1 MSLIPISTA
10 EQDPNPPSGQK
21 YEYDYDR
28 FVESLMDPDL
38 KYPMVSCVF
47 KEDNSLT
54 LGAWVEQVVTLLLRI
69 RSNQSMYDLAIKQ
82 NIFSVLKLAFDIR
95 FTYLVANS
103 KWIRKTYTFV
113 VKYLISEDVK
123 TIQKKKISPRDP
135 QPKREE
141 RIPLIAERSPIGLKN
156 YKDLF
161 QVIYLPTIAYQAQED
176 KAFAAQRV
184 AGANPLVIERLRH
197 SILDKFPVT
206 DAQYQ
211 SVMGAGDSLEKAIA
225 ENRLYITDYQV
236 LREIDPG
243 TVAIENHTIQ
253 KYIYHP
259 IALFAVEPGDY
270 PHRRLMPV
278 AIQCYQ
284 DPSPEN
290 PIFLA
295 PTNNSSFEERWAWQM
310 AKLIV
315 QIADG
320 NYHEFVSHLGGT
332 HLRME
337 PIAIA
342 TDRKL
347 PVTHPLGALLRPH
360 FKGTLFIN
368 DSAVKGLV
376 NIGGTVD
383 KVAAGTLKS
392 SILLSV
398 KGAKDYPYP
407 FNESSLPTVL
417 KARGVDDP
425 QFLPNYP
432 YRDDGLLIWNAIF
445 EWVSSYLKLFYA
457 DDISVQN
464 DAAIQAWIQD
474 LTAPNGGQ
482 MTGIGEK
489 LTEDSP
495 VTIQTLAYL
504 IEAVTL
510 IIFTSSANH
519 AAVNFPQATFMTY
532 MPNMPL
538 AGYRE
543 APKTMKGMSEQD
555 YLDLLPPLSQAE
567 NQMNMTYLLGS
578 VYYTRLGNYGD
589 SYFSDDRVKDLL
601 KVFHQKLLSIELE
614 ITARNE
620 ARPTEYNVLR
630 PSKIPQSIN
639 I

>member
-1 MSLIPISTA
+1 MI
-10 EQDPNPPSGQK
+10 
-21 YEYDYDR
+21 
-28 FVESLMDPDL
+28 
-38 KYPMVSCVF
+38 
-47 KEDNSLT
+47 
-54 LGAWVEQVVTLLLRI
+54 LLLR
-69 RSNQSMYDLAIKQ
+69 KH
-82 NIFSVLKLAFDIR
+82 IFSVFKLTFDTR
-95 FTYLVANS
+95 FTYLIANS
-103 KWIRKTYTFV
+103 KLIRKAYTFV
-113 VKYLISEDVK
+113 VKYLISENVK
-123 TIQKKKISPRDP
+123 TIQKKQISNRNPR
-135 QPKREE
+135 PKRDE
-141 RIPLIAERSPIGLKN
+141 RIPLIAKRSPLGLNN

-161 QVIYLPTIAYQAQED
+161 QVIYLPTIAYQAHED

-184 AGANPLVIERLRH
+184 AGPNPLVIERLH
-197 SILDKFPVT
+197 SSLLDKFPVT
-206 DAQYQ
+206 DAQYK
-211 SVMGAGDSLEKAIA
+211 SVMGADDSLQKALA
-225 ENRLYITDYQV
+225 ENRLYVTDYQV

-243 TVAIENHTIQ
+243 TIDIENHKVPIQ

-259 IALFAVEPGDY
+259 IALFAVEPGDC
-270 PHRRLMPV
+270 PNRRLLPV

-295 PTNNSSFEERWAWQM
+295 PSDNSSLEERWAWQM

-342 TDRKL
+342 TSRKL

-360 FKGTLFIN
+360 FEGTLFIN

-376 NIGGTVD
+376 NPGGTVD

-392 SILLSV
+392 SLLLSV

-407 FNESSLPTVL
+407 FNKSSLPTVL

-457 DDISVQN
+457 DDTSVQN
-464 DAAIQAWIQD
+464 DAGIQSWIQD
-474 LTAPNGGQ
+474 LTDPNGGQ

-489 LTEDSP
+489 INDEDP
-495 VTIQTLAYL
+495 VRIQTLTYL

-510 IIFTSSANH
+510 IIFTASAHH

-543 APKTMKGMSEQD
+543 APKTTIGVSEQD
-555 YLDLLPPLSQAE
+555 YLDLLPPLCQAE
-567 NQMNMTYLLGS
+567 SQMNMTYLLGS

-589 SYFSDDRVKDLL
+589 SYFSDNRVKDIL
-601 KVFHQKLLSIELE
+601 KVFHQNLLAIELE

-620 ARPTEYNVLR
+620 ARSTEYNVLR

>member
-1 MSLIPISTA
+1 MSLLRISPA
-10 EQDPNPPSGQK
+10 EQDQNSPSGQK

-54 LGAWVEQVVTLLLRI
+54 IGAWVEQVVTLLLRV

-82 NIFSVLKLAFDIR
+82 NIFSVFKLAFDIR
-95 FTYLVANS
+95 FTDLIANS
-103 KWIRKTYTFV
+103 KLIRKAYTFV

-123 TIQKKKISPRDP
+123 TIQKKKISTRDP
-135 QPKREE
+135 KPKRDE
-141 RIPLIAERSPIGLKN
+141 RIPLIAQRSPIGLKN

-161 QVIYLPTIAYQAQED
+161 QVIYLPTIAYQVHED

-184 AGANPLVIERLRH
+184 AGANPLVIERFYSSL
-197 SILDKFPVT
+197 LDKFPVT
-206 DAQYQ
+206 DAQYK

-259 IALFAVEPGDY
+259 IALFAVEPGDC
-270 PHRRLMPV
+270 PNRRLLPV

-295 PTNNSSFEERWAWQM
+295 PSNNSSLEERWAWQM

-360 FKGTLFIN
+360 FEGTLFIN

-376 NIGGTVD
+376 NLGGTVD

-425 QFLPNYP
+425 QCLPNYP

-482 MTGIGEK
+482 MSGIGEK

-543 APKTMKGMSEQD
+543 APKTTKGMSEQD
-555 YLDLLPPLSQAE
+555 YLKLLPPLSQAE

-601 KVFHQKLLSIELE
+601 KVFHERLLSIELE

>member
-1 MSLIPISTA
+1 MGLIRISPT
-10 EQDPNPPSGQK
+10 QQGQNPPSGQK
-21 YEYDYDR
+21 YEYYYDR
-28 FVESLMDPDL
+28 FVESLKEPDL

-54 LGAWVEQVVTLLLRI
+54 KGAWVEQVATLLLRI
-69 RSNQSMYDLAIKQ
+69 RSNQLMYDLVIKQ
-82 NIFSVLKLAFDIR
+82 NTFSVFKLALGIR
-95 FTYLVANS
+95 FTYLIANS
-103 KWIRKTYTFV
+103 KLIRKAYTFV
-113 VKYLISEDVK
+113 VKYLISEDIK
-123 TIQKKKISPRDP
+123 TIQKKRIPNRDP
-135 QPKREE
+135 KPKRDE
-141 RIPLIAERSPIGLKN
+141 RIRLIAQRSPLGLNN

-161 QVIYLPTIAYQAQED
+161 QVIYLPTIAYQAHED
-176 KAFAAQRV
+176 KAFAEQRL
-184 AGANPLVIERLRH
+184 AGPNPLVIERFH
-197 SILDKFPVT
+197 SSLLDKFPVT

-211 SVMGAGDSLEKAIA
+211 SVIGAGDSLQKALA

-243 TVAIENHTIQ
+243 TVANEHHTIQ

-259 IALFAVEPGDY
+259 IALFAVEPGDC
-270 PHRRLMPV
+270 PNRRLLPI

-295 PTNNSSFEERWAWQM
+295 PSNNSSLEERWAWQM

-342 TDRKL
+342 TERKL

-360 FKGTLFIN
+360 FEGTLFIN
-368 DSAVKGLV
+368 DSAVEVLA
-376 NIGGTVD
+376 NPGGTVD

-432 YRDDGLLIWNAIF
+432 YRDDGLLIWNAIS
-445 EWVSSYLKLFYA
+445 EWVSSYLKLFYS
-457 DDISVQN
+457 DDFSVQN
-464 DAAIQAWIQD
+464 DAVIQAWIQD
-474 LTAPNGGQ
+474 LTAPRGGQ

-489 LTEDSP
+489 LTEHSP
-495 VTIQTLAYL
+495 VIFQTLAYL

-543 APKTMKGMSEQD
+543 APKTTKGMSEQD

-620 ARPTEYNVLR
+620 ARPTEYNILR
-630 PSKIPQSIN
+630 PSNIPQSIN

>member
-1 MSLIPISTA
+1 
-10 EQDPNPPSGQK
+10 
-21 YEYDYDR
+21 
-28 FVESLMDPDL
+28 
-38 KYPMVSCVF
+38 
-47 KEDNSLT
+47 
-54 LGAWVEQVVTLLLRI
+54 
-69 RSNQSMYDLAIKQ
+69 
-82 NIFSVLKLAFDIR
+82 
-95 FTYLVANS
+95 
-103 KWIRKTYTFV
+103 
-113 VKYLISEDVK
+113 
-123 TIQKKKISPRDP
+123 
-135 QPKREE
+135 
-141 RIPLIAERSPIGLKN
+141 
-156 YKDLF
+156 
-161 QVIYLPTIAYQAQED
+161 
-176 KAFAAQRV
+176 
-184 AGANPLVIERLRH
+184 
-197 SILDKFPVT
+197 
-206 DAQYQ
+206 
-211 SVMGAGDSLEKAIA
+211 MGSSDSLPKALS

-243 TVAIENHTIQ
+243 TIDIENYRIQ

-259 IALFAVEPGDY
+259 IALFAVEPGDC
-270 PHRRLMPV
+270 PNRRLVPV

-295 PTNNSSFEERWAWQM
+295 PSSKSSLEERWAWQI

-320 NYHEFVSHLGGT
+320 NYHEFLSHLGGT

-342 TDRKL
+342 TNRKL
-347 PVTHPLGALLRPH
+347 PVTHPLGVLLRPH
-360 FKGTLFIN
+360 FEGTLFIN

-376 NIGGTVD
+376 NLGGTVD

-392 SILLSV
+392 SLLLSV

-407 FNESSLPTVL
+407 FNESSLPKVL

-425 QFLPNYP
+425 QCLPNYP
-432 YRDDGLLIWNAIF
+432 YRDDGLLIWNAIS

-457 DDISVQN
+457 DDIAVQN
-464 DAAIQAWIQD
+464 DAVIQAWIQD
-474 LTAPNGGQ
+474 LTASDGGQ

-489 LTEDSP
+489 VTEDGS
-495 VTIQTLAYL
+495 VTIQTLTYL

-510 IIFTSSANH
+510 IIFTASANH
-519 AAVNFPQATFMTY
+519 AAVNFPQAAFMTY

-543 APKTMKGMSEQD
+543 APKTTVGISEQD
-555 YLDLLPPLSQAE
+555 YLDLLPPLCQAE
-567 NQMNMTYLLGS
+567 SQMNMTYLLGS
-578 VYYTRLGNYGD
+578 VYHTRLGNYGD
-589 SYFSDDRVKDLL
+589 SYFSDNRVQDLL
-601 KVFHQKLLSIELE
+601 KVFHEKLLTIELE

-620 ARPTEYNVLR
+620 VRPIEYNVLR